1 MKETPLTSKHISL
14 GAKMAE
20 FAGYNMPI
28 SYKGIIDEHK
38 AVRNNVGVFDV
49 SHMGEFTV
57 KGKDAEA
64 FLQNLTSNDVSALRP
79 GAIQYSCLPNKTGG
93 IVDDLLVYRM
103 DDEADGSN
111 SYLLV
116 VNAGN
121 MSKDWEWINA
131 HKSGDVRLD
140 DISEQT
146 ALLAIQGPKATAV
159 LQKLTSIN
167 LSEIPYYHFRIG
179 TVAGVENVIVSATG
193 YTGSGG
199 FEVYMPNEHIEK
211 LWDQLFDIGDEYGIM
226 PAGLGARDTLRLE
239 MGFCLYGNDIDETTS
254 PMEAGLGWITKLK
267 KGVFNSSEI
276 FKDQKEVGVSKK
288 LIGFKL
294 KERRV
299 PRHDYRI
306 LNEEGGL
313 IGRVTSGTMSPSLE
327 YPIGMGYVETKYAMP
342 GTVIQIEIN
351 NKLFAAEIVKI
362 PFVQL

>member
-1 MKETPLTSKHISL
+1 
-14 GAKMAE
+14 
-20 FAGYNMPI
+20 
-28 SYKGIIDEHK
+28 
-38 AVRNNVGVFDV
+38 
-49 SHMGEFTV
+49 
-57 KGKDAEA
+57 
-64 FLQNLTSNDVSALRP
+64 
-79 GAIQYSCLPNKTGG
+79 
-93 IVDDLLVYRM
+93 M

-276 FKDQKEVGVSKK
+276 FKHQKEVGVSKK
-288 LIGFKL
+288 IDRL
-294 KERRV
+294 
-299 PRHDYRI
+299 
-306 LNEEGGL
+306 
-313 IGRVTSGTMSPSLE
+313 
-327 YPIGMGYVETKYAMP
+327 
-342 GTVIQIEIN
+342 
-351 NKLFAAEIVKI
+351 
-362 PFVQL
+362 

>member
-1 MKETPLTSKHISL
+1 
-14 GAKMAE
+14 MAE

-159 LQKLTSIN
+159 LQN
-167 LSEIPYYHFRIG
+167 
-179 TVAGVENVIVSATG
+179 
-193 YTGSGG
+193 
-199 FEVYMPNEHIEK
+199 
-211 LWDQLFDIGDEYGIM
+211 
-226 PAGLGARDTLRLE
+226 
-239 MGFCLYGNDIDETTS
+239 
-254 PMEAGLGWITKLK
+254 
-267 KGVFNSSEI
+267 
-276 FKDQKEVGVSKK
+276 
-288 LIGFKL
+288 
-294 KERRV
+294 
-299 PRHDYRI
+299 
-306 LNEEGGL
+306 
-313 IGRVTSGTMSPSLE
+313 
-327 YPIGMGYVETKYAMP
+327 
-342 GTVIQIEIN
+342 
-351 NKLFAAEIVKI
+351 
-362 PFVQL
+362 